1 MQINLNITW
10 LYVHIEKT
18 IIFIV
23 FSFWLLYVWK
33 FLEIQDVTY
42 LFIDICPGR
51 TSVYEHFSNISISI
65 PCSQMKGIVSWYEFK
80 NHLQNAQNICIT
92 FIFLI
97 YTS

>member
-1 MQINLNITW
+1 MFTLKKQYCFFFLT
-10 LYVHIEKT
+10 
-18 IIFIV
+18 
-23 FSFWLLYVWK
+23 VWK

-51 TSVYEHFSNISISI
+51 TSVYEHFSNISMSI
-65 PCSQMKGIVSWYEFK
+65 PRSQMKGIVSWYEFK
-80 NHLQNAQNICIT
+80 NHLQNAQNIYIT